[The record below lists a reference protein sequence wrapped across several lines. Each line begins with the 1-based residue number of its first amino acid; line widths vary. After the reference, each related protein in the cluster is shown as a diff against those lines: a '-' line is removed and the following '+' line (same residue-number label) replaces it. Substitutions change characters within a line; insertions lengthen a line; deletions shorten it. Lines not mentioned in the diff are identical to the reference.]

1 MREPSFTPGPWDAAW
16 FAKLLRDLH
25 NQPYSDY
32 LADEQRDGF
41 NYPGWTLRNDD
52 ADGRLIAA
60 APALYEALRRV
71 MDTYGFDPSIDSS
84 IWNEAAE
91 ALSLA
96 LGGSPN
102 A

>member
-1 MREPSFTPGPWDAAW
+1 MREPAFTPGPWRWHGEQLVGGQFTIARSVEWWNGNRDANA
-16 FAKLLRDLH
+16 H
-25 NQPYSDY
+25 
-32 LADEQRDGF
+32 
-41 NYPGWTLRNDD
+41 
-52 ADGRLIAA
+52 LIAA

-84 IWNEAAE
+84 IWNEAAG

-96 LGGSPN
+96 LGESPN